1 MIFDNLVGSSWDDP
15 KTLAAL
21 AAARALLGRGGTM
34 QRITD
39 AGLGYGGALDA
50 QANRNTL
57 RERANAETL
66 LMQMRVQELQ
76 RQQAAQAEEA
86 KRAQAVQQAYGTALV
101 RDMPQLDLGDPEAVV
116 PQGPVRFDQSR
127 FIEELA
133 KVAPAEAAKL
143 LMPQGKPEFKVVGN
157 SLVRIDPDN
166 KTTPV
171 FSEPKTA
178 APTELAKL
186 IAEMNALPPN
196 DPRRAMY
203 QQQINKMTTHA
214 PGVSVSYGTPIPAV
228 NPASGKV
235 ELARPTSDGGF
246 QFTGVEPPPQ
256 NRDVKPPAEIQ
267 RMNIA
272 ADAMDKLLNDY
283 EALLKTNN
291 PRDPLVQ
298 MNPTARAN
306 FQSLMKNI
314 QLQFKDLQA
323 LGALAGPD
331 LAIMEAAVTDPFTF
345 KGAFYGK
352 DGLLAQIKQARNLIT
367 VRKQAVSANTGGS
380 LTAPAQQPVNN
391 DPLGIRG
398 GQ

>member
-76 RQQAAQAEEA
+76 RQQAAQAEDA

-143 LMPQGKPEFKVVGN
+143 LMPQ
-157 SLVRIDPDN
+157 PDESVILPSGAVMVN
-166 KTTPV
+166 KRTNQTVASNRLEEKINPNQPFIMV
-171 FSEPKTA
+171 NGQIVPNKA
-178 APTELAKL
+178 YQDYELA
-186 IAEMNALPPN
+186 
-196 DPRRAMY
+196 
-203 QQQINKMTTHA
+203 
-214 PGVSVSYGTPIPAV
+214 
-228 NPASGKV
+228 
-235 ELARPTSDGGF
+235 
-246 QFTGVEPPPQ
+246 
-256 NRDVKPPAEIQ
+256 
-267 RMNIA
+267 
-272 ADAMDKLLNDY
+272 
-283 EALLKTNN
+283 
-291 PRDPLVQ
+291 
-298 MNPTARAN
+298 
-306 FQSLMKNI
+306 
-314 QLQFKDLQA
+314 
-323 LGALAGPD
+323 
-331 LAIMEAAVTDPFTF
+331 
-345 KGAFYGK
+345 
-352 DGLLAQIKQARNLIT
+352 
-367 VRKQAVSANTGGS
+367 
-380 LTAPAQQPVNN
+380 
-391 DPLGIRG
+391 
-398 GQ
+398 

>member
-50 QANRNTL
+50 QANRNAL

-143 LMPQGKPEFKVVGN
+143 LMPQEGQKTEFKVVGN

-196 DPRRAMY
+196 DPRR
-203 QQQINKMTTHA
+203 
-214 PGVSVSYGTPIPAV
+214 
-228 NPASGKV
+228 
-235 ELARPTSDGGF
+235 
-246 QFTGVEPPPQ
+246 
-256 NRDVKPPAEIQ
+256 
-267 RMNIA
+267 
-272 ADAMDKLLNDY
+272 
-283 EALLKTNN
+283 
-291 PRDPLVQ
+291 
-298 MNPTARAN
+298 
-306 FQSLMKNI
+306 
-314 QLQFKDLQA
+314 
-323 LGALAGPD
+323 
-331 LAIMEAAVTDPFTF
+331 
-345 KGAFYGK
+345 
-352 DGLLAQIKQARNLIT
+352 
-367 VRKQAVSANTGGS
+367 
-380 LTAPAQQPVNN
+380 
-391 DPLGIRG
+391 
-398 GQ
+398 